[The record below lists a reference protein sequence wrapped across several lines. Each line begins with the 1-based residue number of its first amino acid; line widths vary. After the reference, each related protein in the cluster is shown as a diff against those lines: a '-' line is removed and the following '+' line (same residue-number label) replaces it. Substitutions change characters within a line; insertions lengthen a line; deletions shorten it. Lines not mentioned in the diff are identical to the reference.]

1 MCALH
6 HCLTD
11 RGMVNCASPRYEYQP
26 GLGEMEMKITLQQ
39 TIIIGAMLFG
49 AHAQAAGFASH
60 DAAAAGRAAT
70 ICSGVNGTPDA
81 DQPRE
86 KSCAPGGKTVNQ
98 PTLRGHYSD

>member
-1 MCALH
+1 
-6 HCLTD
+6 
-11 RGMVNCASPRYEYQP
+11 
-26 GLGEMEMKITLQQ
+26 MKITLQQ

-70 ICSGVNGTPDA
+70 ICSGVNGTSHP

-86 KSCAPGGKTVNQ
+86 ESCAAGGKAVNQ
-98 PTLRGHYSD
+98 PTLRDRYS